1 MFYRA
6 FFFVCAIRAPVF
18 APVRALICHAIF
30 YATHTPLFLRPLAF
44 FAPACHTLSHTLLR
58 STLNRQAKCASHAF
72 FCSHTHAPSHLNATR
87 QIPCRTLSRAF
98 LRHARHAFFIF
109 IILNSAWILK
119 IFINFFAVFLCAI
132 YFLKFTFKISIFDF
146 KISCLF

>member
-1 MFYRA
+1 MLCR
-6 FFFVCAIRAPVF
+6 V
-18 APVRALICHAIF
+18 
-30 YATHTPLFLRPLAF
+30 LFLFLF
-44 FAPACHTLSHTLLR
+44 FAPARVFLTTQAKLNAPARHILSHTPNPPRYTLSHTLLC
-58 STLNRQAKCASHAF
+58 STLNHQAKCASYAF

-87 QIPCRTLSRAF
+87 QIPCHTLSRAF

-132 YFLKFTFKISIFDF
+132 
-146 KISCLF
+146 LFFEICFF